1 MQSRWWPMDGAL
13 IVFVV
18 LNVLA
23 ASSGAVFQPGDWYDG
38 LAKPSW
44 RPPAWLFGPAW
55 TVLYIMI
62 AISGWMA
69 WHAAGP
75 GEAWLA
81 MTVYGIQTVLN
92 AAWSGIF
99 FGMRRMKL
107 ALFEMA
113 FLWLSILATIIVFW
127 PISQTAALLLVPYLA
142 WVSFAFMLNRA
153 MIRLNPELA
162 TA

>member
-1 MQSRWWPMDGAL
+1 MDGAL

-18 LNVLA
+18 VNVMA
-23 ASSGAVFQPGDWYDG
+23 ASSGGFFQPGDWYDG
-38 LAKPSW
+38 LAKPWW
-44 RPPAWLFGPAW
+44 RPPTWLFGPAW

-69 WHAAGP
+69 WHAAAP
-75 GEAWLA
+75 GEAWVP
-81 MTVYGIQTVLN
+81 MTIYGIQTVLN

-107 ALFEMA
+107 ALIEMA
-113 FLWLSILATIIVFW
+113 FLWLSILATIVVFW
-127 PISQTAALLLVPYLA
+127 QISQTAALLLVPYLA

-153 MIRLNPELA
+153 MVQLNPKLV

>member
-1 MQSRWWPMDGAL
+1 MDGAL
-13 IVFVV
+13 IVFVM

-23 ASSGAVFQPGDWYDG
+23 ASSGALFQPGKWYDG
-38 LAKPSW
+38 LAKPWW

-62 AISGWMA
+62 AVSGWTA
-69 WHAAGP
+69 WHAAAP
-75 GEAWLA
+75 GEAWLP
-81 MTVYGIQTVLN
+81 MTVYGVQTALN

-107 ALFEMA
+107 ALIEMA
-113 FLWLSILATIIVFW
+113 FLWLSILATIVVFW
-127 PISQTAALLLVPYLA
+127 QISQTAALLLVPYLA

-153 MIRLNPELA
+153 MVQLNPKLV

>member
-1 MQSRWWPMDGAL
+1 MDGAL

-23 ASSGAVFQPGDWYDG
+23 ASSGAIFQPGDWYDS

-62 AISGWMA
+62 AVSGWMA
-69 WHAAGP
+69 WHAAVP
-75 GEAWLA
+75 GEAWLP
-81 MTVYGIQTVLN
+81 MTVYGIQMVLN

-113 FLWLSILATIIVFW
+113 FLWLAILATIIVFW
-127 PISQTAALLLVPYLA
+127 PVSQTAALLLVPYLA

-153 MIRLNPELA
+153 MIRLNPQWA

>member
-1 MQSRWWPMDGAL
+1 MDGAL

-18 LNVLA
+18 VNVAA
-23 ASSGAVFQPGDWYDG
+23 ASSGGFFRPGDWYDG
-38 LAKPSW
+38 LAKPWW

-69 WHAAGP
+69 WHAAAP
-75 GEAWLA
+75 GEAWVP
-81 MTVYGIQTVLN
+81 MTIYGIQTVLN

-113 FLWLSILATIIVFW
+113 FLWLAILVTIVVFW

-153 MIRLNPELA
+153 MVQLNPQPA